1 MGNILAI
8 NTIADDRE
16 KAKEI
21 TDRVIQKGDKEG
33 RKFGDILQEEL
44 KNIERNEKSDWCNR
58 TLRTSL

>member
-44 KNIERNEKSDWCNR
+44 KNIERNEKSD
-58 TLRTSL
+58 